1 MFETAN
7 NDRAWASSDDSEL
20 RPFDGGNARPLPDAK
35 QYVGLPNLV
44 ELAAATYLELR
55 RESAEFNAAAQ
66 EREFKSQAERN
77 AAKRQ
82 CYAILGR
89 ICSLERDVAAMEI
102 AMDDAT
108 RGEFD
113 QAIAAMPALEELV
126 A

>member
-7 NDRAWASSDDSEL
+7 HDRALADSDDIEL
-20 RPFDGGNARPLPDAK
+20 RRFDVDGTRPLPDAN

-55 RESAEFNAAAQ
+55 RESAEFNVAATEHAF
-66 EREFKSQAERN
+66 RSQAERN

-108 RGEFD
+108 RAKFD
-113 QAIAAMPALEELV
+113 EAIAAMPTLEELV